1 MISLKYVVALALL
14 TATFGAALP
23 VRGQQE
29 VIAGSVYDQDK
40 ENEVVTK
47 AKKRTYVGGR
57 DESDLVVQSQL
68 IAPTRKIAPQVESS
82 GDTGAD
88 E

>member
-1 MISLKYVVALALL
+1 MGSLRLLSGLVFMAGLISFARPVLAE
-14 TATFGAALP
+14 
-23 VRGQQE
+23 E

-40 ENEVVTK
+40 ENEVVMK
-47 AKKRTYVGGR
+47 ARKRTYVGGR

-68 IAPTRKIAPQVESS
+68 PAPIRKITPQAESAT
-82 GDTGAD
+82 DTGAD